1 MHIEKVVVLSGA
13 GISAESGLKTF
24 RDSNGLWEEF
34 KIEEVASIEGW
45 RANPKK
51 VLDFYNAR
59 RLQAQKAHPNEAHKF
74 FAELEERYRVT
85 IITQNV
91 DDLHERGGS
100 SDVLHLHGTLNH
112 YKCTQGCHHGAL
124 KRDLNLASK
133 CPSGYQLRPDIVW
146 FGEDVPAYAK
156 AIDMVR
162 NCDILI
168 IVGTS
173 LQVYPAANL
182 AFQAE
187 RASQIILIDPHAQEI
202 ATHSLE
208 NLKILKSKATDALE
222 ELNLLLS

>member
-1 MHIEKVVVLSGA
+1 MHIKKVVVLSGA

-45 RANPKK
+45 KANPKK

-59 RLQAQKAHPNEAHKF
+59 RIQAQKAQPNRAHQF
-74 FAELEERYRVT
+74 FAELEKDYDLT

-124 KRDLNLASK
+124 KNDLNLASK

-146 FGEDVPAYAK
+146 FGEEVPAYAK
-156 AIDMVR
+156 AIELVR
-162 NCDILI
+162 KCDLLI

-187 RASQIILIDPHAQEI
+187 RASQIILIDPHAQDL
-202 ATHSLE
+202 ATQGLE
-208 NLKILKSKATDALE
+208 NLHIIKSKATDALE
-222 ELNLLLS
+222 ELSLILS